1 MFVTYPD
8 VRYLSGCSLPIQMY
22 VTYPD
27 ANCPRGAAPIID
39 KRQGQPYPFRM
50 QFPRD
55 YFKF

>member
-1 MFVTYPD
+1 MFVSYPD
-8 VRYLSGCSLPIQMY
+8 ARFLSGCELSP
-22 VTYPD
+22 
-27 ANCPRGAAPIID
+27 GAAPIID